1 MLVCS
6 LLFMLSYHSIKNHF
20 MKKTLLLLL
29 FTVGLSSFSQE
40 NTSENKTP
48 LTERKHEIKVGAIKL
63 LAGPIFEGTYEYI
76 HSKDF
81 TLGSSILVNLQKDN
95 SWYEDFSI
103 TPFARFYFQ
112 ESKEYGAKGFFVEG
126 FTKYSTG
133 RYDEIEING
142 YFNKEKYTAFSIGLS
157 LGKKWVNNTGFVFE
171 PIFGI
176 GRTLGNSEFGP
187 DVLLR
192 ADLNIGYRF

>member
-1 MLVCS
+1 MKKILLI
-6 LLFMLSYHSIKNHF
+6 LLFANGF
-20 MKKTLLLLL
+20 
-29 FTVGLSSFSQE
+29 SSFSQE
-40 NTSENKTP
+40 NTSESAKP

-63 LAGPIFEGTYEYI
+63 LAGPIFESTYEYI

-81 TLGSSILVNLQKDN
+81 TFGSSILVNLQKDN
-95 SWYEDFSI
+95 SWNEDFSI

-126 FTKYSTG
+126 FTKYSAG
-133 RYDEIEING
+133 RHDEIEING
-142 YFNKEKYTAFSIGLS
+142 HFNKKKYTAFTIGLS

-171 PIFGI
+171 PIIGI
-176 GRTLGNSEFGP
+176 GRTLGNSDFAP